1 MKALRFERKTDFSF
15 YVCHLSKDTKDTF
28 CIIIKMELQ
37 LDDSLANRLNT
48 FLKVTGNY
56 EVFSGSEGIPSLIL
70 TAEKYKKP
78 QTNHSKMDSYI
89 T

>member
-15 YVCHLSKDTKDTF
+15 HVCHLSKDTF
-28 CIIIKMELQ
+28 CIIFKMELQ

-56 EVFSGSEGIPSLIL
+56 EDSQRLRGFHLSSSPQKSTKNLKQTTAKWILI
-70 TAEKYKKP
+70 
-78 QTNHSKMDSYI
+78 
-89 T
+89 